1 MHLTA
6 PPVTITH
13 VVRPVA
19 YTSVTSDNGTPDSV
33 ATTSE
38 VRESVVVP
46 VPNCPYLLPPQHLR
60 PVLIIAQPPV
70 AMKLV
75 AEGNVPV
82 TISVATPS
90 SGN

>member
-6 PPVTITH
+6 PSVTITH
-13 VVRPVA
+13 VVRPVVI
-19 YTSVTSDNGTPDSV
+19 TSVTPESGTPDSV

-38 VRESVVVP
+38 VRESVVVS

-60 PVLIIAQPPV
+60 LVLTIAQPPV
-70 AMKLV
+70 VMGLE
-75 AEGNVPV
+75 AEENIPV
-82 TISVATPS
+82 TISAATPS